1 VTHPFPELLRQN
13 AALVEAALT
22 AMMPAAGDTQL
33 SEAMRY
39 AVLNG
44 GKRLRGFLALESARL
59 FDVPDSQ
66 SLRVAAAI
74 ECVHAYSLVHDDLP
88 CMDDDAL
95 RRGKPTVHIKWD
107 EATAVLVGD
116 ALQTL
121 AFEFL
126 ADAETSPSA
135 EVRLALISRLASAA
149 GADGMVLGQA
159 QDIAAETAKAPL
171 DLSQITQLQANKT
184 GALIEWSAISGAVLA
199 QSDTAPLEKYARAL
213 GLAFQIQ
220 DDILDVEGD
229 SESAGKR
236 LNKDADAGKAT
247 FVSLLGLE
255 AARIRA
261 KSLVEEASDM
271 LSPYGGGAAALR
283 QVAQYVIS
291 RDR

>member
-1 VTHPFPELLRQN
+1 MTHPFPELLRRN
-13 AALVEAALT
+13 AALVEAALNE
-22 AMMPAAGDTQL
+22 MLPASDDTQL
-33 SEAMRY
+33 RKAMRY

-44 GKRLRGFLALESARL
+44 GKRLRGYLALESARL
-59 FDVPDSQ
+59 FDIPDTR

-95 RRGKPTVHIKWD
+95 RRGQPTVHVKWD

-121 AFEFL
+121 AFAIL
-126 ADAETSPSA
+126 ADPATSPSP
-135 EVRLALISRLASAA
+135 EVRLTLVARLAAAA

-159 QDIAAETAKAPL
+159 QDIAAETALAPL
-171 DLSQITQLQANKT
+171 DLTQITELQANKT
-184 GALIEWSAISGAVLA
+184 GALIAWSATSGAVLA
-199 QSDTAPLEKYARAL
+199 QSDTAPLENFARAL

-229 SESAGKR
+229 SEVAGKR

-255 AARIRA
+255 AAKLRA

-271 LSPYGGGAAALR
+271 LSPYGEGAAALR